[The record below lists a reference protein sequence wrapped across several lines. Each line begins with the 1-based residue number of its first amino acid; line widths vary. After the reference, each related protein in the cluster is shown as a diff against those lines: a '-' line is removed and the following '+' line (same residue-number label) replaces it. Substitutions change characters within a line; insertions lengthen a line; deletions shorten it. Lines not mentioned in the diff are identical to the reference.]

1 MQRRMLHLQQI
12 LEGQAQEQIDEA
24 KETLEKAFEIKLL
37 KLERQLQNEIQEMST
52 KVTQQFNQKNSGKL
66 DECD

>member
-37 KLERQLQNEIQEMST
+37 KLERQLQNEIQEIST
-52 KVTQQFNQKNSGKL
+52 KVTQQLNQKNSGKL